1 LIGGFNSTFDAVR
14 SNIEDR
20 IFEDT
25 SGSGAD
31 KDTTGLNTRFIT
43 ELSNAAIFGWV
54 LLSIGTSVSI
64 TVLVIVIVK
73 AAYWKIKKIIK
84 G

>member
-1 LIGGFNSTFDAVR
+1 M
-14 SNIEDR
+14 
-20 IFEDT
+20 
-25 SGSGAD
+25 
-31 KDTTGLNTRFIT
+31 NTRFIT
-43 ELSNAAIFGWV
+43 ELSNEAIIGWV
-54 LLSIGTSVSI
+54 LLSIGASVSI

>member
-1 LIGGFNSTFDAVR
+1 LRIPPDQVLI
-14 SNIEDR
+14 R
-20 IFEDT
+20 IY
-25 SGSGAD
+25 
-31 KDTTGLNTRFIT
+31 TTGLNTRFIT
-43 ELSNAAIFGWV
+43 ELSDAAIFGWV

>member
-1 LIGGFNSTFDAVR
+1 LIPVISSTVDAAR
-14 SNIEDR
+14 SGIEDS

-25 SGSGAD
+25 GSGAD

-43 ELSNAAIFGWV
+43 KLSNAAISGWV

-64 TVLVIVIVK
+64 TVLVIIIVK
-73 AAYWKIKKIIK
+73 AAYRKIKKIIK

>member
-1 LIGGFNSTFDAVR
+1 MIPGFNSTFDPFR
-14 SNIEDR
+14 SSIEDS
-20 IFEDT
+20 IFEDNF
-25 SGSGAD
+25 GSGAD

-43 ELSNAAIFGWV
+43 ELSNEAIIGWV
-54 LLSIGTSVSI
+54 LLSIGASVSI

>member
-1 LIGGFNSTFDAVR
+1 M
-14 SNIEDR
+14 
-20 IFEDT
+20 
-25 SGSGAD
+25 
-31 KDTTGLNTRFIT
+31 NTRFIT
-43 ELSNAAIFGWV
+43 ELSDAAIFGWV
-54 LLSIGTSVSI
+54 LLSIGISVSI